1 MTEDHNP
8 YVVLGVTSIA
18 TPAEIDHAFR
28 AKLRS
33 LHPDARQRDAAAAA
47 GDTQL
52 QQLIAAYH
60 LLRDPEHRAQH
71 DRKAASATPPRGQ
84 QRPGPSPAQRST
96 ASPEQPLTIP
106 VTQHRRQGPA
116 AGYPLWAGP
125 VRRHRWPDD
134 VVIAAVHGY
143 PNR

>member
-8 YVVLGVTSIA
+8 YAVLGVTPIA
-18 TPAEIDHAFR
+18 TAAEINHAFR
-28 AKLRS
+28 AKLRA
-33 LHPDARQRDAAAAA
+33 LHPDTRQRDAAGAA

-71 DRKAASATPPRGQ
+71 DRNAASAAAPRRQ
-84 QRPGPSPAQRST
+84 QRPSPSPPQRST
-96 ASPEQPLTIP
+96 ASPERPLTIP
-106 VTQHRRQGPA
+106 VTHRRRQAPA

-125 VRRHRWPDD
+125 VRRHR
-134 VVIAAVHGY
+134 
-143 PNR
+143 